1 MASWR
6 RRVGG
11 DATGQGPGDQG
22 MSANIHRLLEFVEDR
37 LDHGAHDLIKA
48 EDIPR
53 LRAIAQ
59 GNLTSADAP
68 QFCLSLLNE
77 SQIYLRDGVLPF
89 DLNSTTVA
97 PDGPGAGRIHAE
109 LLMPPGSLPLP
120 PPVVVTVSGCEP
132 LNDAR
137 ELYQYLEE
145 YVNQEGWIVDDTQLA
160 GLAELA
166 EARDELVGARDK
178 LTTFASDIGDDILLG
193 GAVTDDVPLLSGDFK
208 AALARVLKLPEGM
221 ELPKDFESPLL
232 APAIAGRERIHG
244 ELINLRADL
253 AALKQH
259 VEEQWLPW
267 ANDRLS
273 SAGVIGDQILLDME

>member
-1 MASWR
+1 M
-6 RRVGG
+6 
-11 DATGQGPGDQG
+11 
-22 MSANIHRLLEFVEDR
+22 FV
-37 LDHGAHDLIKA
+37 
-48 EDIPR
+48 
-53 LRAIAQ
+53 IAQ
-59 GNLTSADAP
+59 RVPDLPAASTVLVEVDDWVRPPIDSRVVSAVASAFHLP
-68 QFCLSLLNE
+68 Q
-77 SQIYLRDGVLPF
+77 DGVLPF

-178 LTTFASDIGDDILLG
+178 LTTLASDIGDDLLLG